1 MFGALHLIKLFRLP
15 PDLGKS
21 SIATFIQSAKDAV
34 ASGRRHQQLRG
45 TAEDQRR
52 VADEIHYLR
61 ATQNSK

>member
-1 MFGALHLIKLFRLP
+1 MFGALHLVKLIRLP
-15 PDLGKS
+15 HDLGKN
-21 SIATFIQSAKDAV
+21 SIATIVQLAKAAV

-61 ATQNSK
+61 AT